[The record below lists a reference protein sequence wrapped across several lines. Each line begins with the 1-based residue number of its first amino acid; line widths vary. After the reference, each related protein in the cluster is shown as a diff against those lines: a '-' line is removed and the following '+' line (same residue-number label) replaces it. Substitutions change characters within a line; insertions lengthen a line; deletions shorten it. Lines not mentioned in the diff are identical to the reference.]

1 MATMQNI
8 IGSIGTLEAV
18 DLTKSRCYL
27 RGTITVSGQKYRVD
41 MRHDGAAAKLA
52 ANLEQAA
59 NLVGK
64 RVVVNGTV
72 QDGTWF
78 NVKLGELH
86 EGQRFMAERIR
97 EYTGGGEDR
106 MEFIFDACRLGNE
119 LFYSKAV
126 GRGCIKFFGQIEGL
140 ETIPEGQLVNVIL
153 RKEHTMTDEVYG
165 YETVKTFV
173 KTVREFVGG
182 EYGLHETSEVEDYRV
197 ARPEFEARVIER
209 AREYAEWKAN
219 H

>member
-1 MATMQNI
+1 MSMQNI
-8 IGSIGTLEAV
+8 IGSVGILEAV
-18 DLTKSRCYL
+18 NLTKTRCYL

-41 MRHDGAAAKLA
+41 MRHDGAAANLA
-52 ANLEQAA
+52 ADLEKAA
-59 NLVGK
+59 DLVGK

-72 QDGTWF
+72 QDGTWYDVAA
-78 NVKLGELH
+78 NELH
-86 EGQRFMAERIR
+86 IGQRYMAERIR
-97 EYTGGGEDR
+97 EYTGNGEDR
-106 MEFIFDACRLGNE
+106 MEFIFDACRLGDE

-126 GRGCIKFFGQIEGL
+126 GNGCLKFFGHIEEL
-140 ETIPEGQLVNVIL
+140 EAIPEGQLVNVIL
-153 RKEHTMTDEVYG
+153 RKERTLTDEVYG

-173 KTVREFVGG
+173 KTIREFVGG
-182 EYGLHETSEVEDYRV
+182 EYGLHETDEVEDYRV